1 MSLRIDSNLLSLSTN
16 NSQSRIAEAEKTNKT
31 IQNAMNIDIS
41 SINQR
46 LDKLSN
52 SDSYVG
58 SSLSSSNNSTYAIDD
73 RQMNELRRSTS
84 PKLQMRSGIPS
95 SFGIENLG
103 SLFDTKG

>member
-16 NSQSRIAEAEKTNKT
+16 NIQSRIAETEKTNKT
-31 IQNAMNIDIS
+31 VQNAMKMDFS
-41 SINQR
+41 AINQR

-52 SDSYVG
+52 GDSYAG
-58 SSLSSSNNSTYAIDD
+58 SSLGSNNSTYSIDD